1 MSDVSVR
8 RLGPDDVAAYRALR
22 QRGLAEHPEAFTS
35 SADEEAALPA
45 DKLARRLAPDAARPH
60 DAVFGAYV
68 GGELAGLCGI
78 DVDMRAKVRHK
89 GHVFGMYVPS
99 ERSGRGIGAALIG
112 RVVAHARE
120 HGLSQLALTVT
131 AGNLAARRV
140 YERAGFAITGREPH
154 AIRVDGRAHDKL
166 FMVLFLSPEKR

>member
-35 SADEEAALPA
+35 SADEEAALPP
-45 DKLARRLAPDAARPH
+45 DKLARRLAGDAARPH

-68 GGELAGLCGI
+68 GGELAGLCGV

-99 ERSGRGIGAALIG
+99 ERAGGGIGGALIE

-120 HGLSQLALTVT
+120 HGLTQLTLTVT
-131 AGNLAARRV
+131 ADNDAARRV
-140 YERAGFAITGREPH
+140 YERAGFAIVGREPH
-154 AIRVDGRAHDKL
+154 AIRVDGRPHDKL
-166 FMVLFLSPEKR
+166 FMVLFLSREKR

>member
-1 MSDVSVR
+1 MIAIR
-8 RLGPDDVAAYRALR
+8 PLTPDDGETYRALR
-22 QRGLAEHPEAFTS
+22 LRGLAEHPDAFTS
-35 SADEEAALPA
+35 DFAQEAAKSLA
-45 DKLARRLAPDAARPH
+45 TLARRIAPPPDAPH
-60 DAVFGAYV
+60 NRVFGAFDGASLV
-68 GGELAGLCGI
+68 GVVGFEI
-78 DVDMRAKVRHK
+78 EPRTKTRHK

-99 ERSGRGIGAALIG
+99 ERSGRGVGAALIG

-154 AIRVDGRAHDKL
+154 AIRVDGRSHDKL
-166 FMVLFLSPEKR
+166 FMVLFLSREKR

>member
-1 MSDVSVR
+1 MSGIEVR
-8 RLGPDDVAAYRALR
+8 KLHAADVAAYRALR

-35 SADEEAALPA
+35 SADEEAALPS
-45 DKLARRLAPDAARPH
+45 DKLARRLAEDAARPH
-60 DAVFGAYV
+60 DAVFGAFV

-99 ERSGRGIGAALIG
+99 ERAGQGVGGALIA

-120 HGLSQLALTVT
+120 RGLRQVALTVT
-131 AGNLAARRV
+131 AGNDAARRV

-154 AIRVDGRAHDKL
+154 AIRVDGQAHDKL